1 MSVNF
6 ALRNWTFV
14 NPDFCKKLAHALM
27 RVMGN
32 TVSMATSKSTTAAIA
47 WQVLSVKNK
56 KRYAVA
62 TRFFTIDSPPK
73 SFNESKY

>member
-1 MSVNF
+1 
-6 ALRNWTFV
+6 
-14 NPDFCKKLAHALM
+14 
-27 RVMGN
+27 MGN